1 MIEIEYNEESCTNWY
16 TDVRGATPKEAIIA
30 FINNCDD
37 DVLLA
42 MARDFAT
49 GYGDYIE
56 SSLGT
61 CETCGHYP
69 AKHIL
74 KIGEDNE

>member
-30 FINNCDD
+30 FINSCDDD
-37 DVLLA
+37 DVLLDI
-42 MARDFAT
+42 ARDFAM
-49 GYGDYIE
+49 GYGDYRQ

-61 CETCGHYP
+61 CEDCGHYP
-69 AKHIL
+69 SRYVL
-74 KIGEDNE
+74 TIGED